1 MIKKLNKKDYTVGQE
16 VVLLLHGNRARD
28 KEHGAYIKCKITKL
42 GSKFIYIENENI
54 YEEIKIN
61 METSFEHTEY
71 TPNYIMFDSEDELI
85 DYLDSQILIKEVR
98 NIIGHYGNTNIK
110 KEKLEKILQLL
121 KE

>member
-16 VVLLLHGNRARD
+16 VALLLYGNKRSYKD
-28 KEHGAYIKCKITKL
+28 DGAYIKGKITKI
-42 GSKFIYIENENI
+42 GSKIIYIKNESIHEN
-54 YEEIKIN
+54 IKIN
-61 METSFEHTEY
+61 METGFECTEY
-71 TPNYIMFDSEDELI
+71 TPNYIMFDSEDMLI

-98 NIIGHYGNTNIK
+98 NIIGQYGNTNIK